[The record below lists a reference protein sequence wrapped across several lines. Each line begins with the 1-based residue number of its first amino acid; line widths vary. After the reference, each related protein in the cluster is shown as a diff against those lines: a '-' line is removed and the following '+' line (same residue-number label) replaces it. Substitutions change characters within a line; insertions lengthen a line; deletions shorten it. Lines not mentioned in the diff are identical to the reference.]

1 VFFIWFSW
9 FGFFLI
15 GSLGICFLR
24 KNWQLN
30 GSEGGNDIEEL
41 GRGEEY
47 DQNTFKFKYYFK

>member
-1 VFFIWFSW
+1 
-9 FGFFLI
+9 LD
-15 GSLGICFLR
+15 ICFLR

-30 GSEGGNDIEEL
+30 GSEGENDIEEL